1 MKDLYSSPDFTVIC
15 FKTEDNITQSQD
27 NNVNIEDLI
36 ANS

>member
-27 NNVNIEDLI
+27 NNVNIEDLLG
-36 ANS
+36 NS